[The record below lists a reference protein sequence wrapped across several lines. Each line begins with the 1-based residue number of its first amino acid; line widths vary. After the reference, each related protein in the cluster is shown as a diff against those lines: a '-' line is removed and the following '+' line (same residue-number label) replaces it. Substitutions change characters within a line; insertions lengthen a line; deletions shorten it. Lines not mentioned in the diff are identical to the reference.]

1 MTLVFADPA
10 EWWLE
15 VSPTAQATAWQQ
27 SQRCIIPRSQWNTY
41 LNCVCLNAV
50 LSWLQAEST
59 ADVEVELPAVPAVWD
74 VMNGTAIRIGTKR
87 CVVLPSEAID
97 SSELEVPQ
105 EWVDIPNWAADYYL
119 AVQVKLAHPSEP
131 SLETQWLRVWGYTTH
146 GDLKT
151 IANYDP
157 VDRTY
162 CLEARSLTT
171 DLNAF
176 WVTLQFCP
184 EAQTRAAIA
193 PLPELT
199 AAQAQNLLQRLGNGA
214 IAFPRL
220 AVPFTL
226 WGALLEQ
233 ESWHQELYQRRTQ
246 QRTQRDQPASVISSI
261 RGIVHLSQWLQ
272 RQVEAGWLAIEALYE
287 GYEGAT
293 PELSF
298 RSNLDARESEIT
310 QGKLI
315 ELSSQ
320 SGSQTVMLRVG
331 LTPEVAEQ
339 IRIVVQLH
347 PSRSNVVLPANLTLS
362 LLSDTGAI
370 LQSVQTSEQDNYI
383 QLRRFRC
390 SIGTTF
396 SLQILWEDSSV
407 VEDFIV

>member
-1 MTLVFADPA
+1 MNLAFADPV

-15 VSPTAQATAWQQ
+15 VLPTTQSTAWQQ
-27 SQRCIIPRSQWNTY
+27 SQHCATPRSQWNTY
-41 LNCVCLNAV
+41 VNRVCLNAV
-50 LSWLQAEST
+50 LVWLQAEST
-59 ADVEVELPAVPAVWD
+59 ADVKVESPSALPAVWD
-74 VMNGTAIRIGTKR
+74 VVNGMAIRIGTKR

-105 EWVDIPNWAADYYL
+105 EWVDIPSWAADYYL
-119 AVQVKLAHPSEP
+119 AVQVKLAHPSSP

-146 GDLKT
+146 QDLKT
-151 IANYDP
+151 IATYDP

-162 CLEARSLTT
+162 CLERRSLTT

-184 EAQTRAAIA
+184 EAQTRAAIV

-199 AAQAQNLLQRLGNGA
+199 ATQAQSLLQRLGNAA

-220 AVPFTL
+220 AIPFTL

-233 ESWHQELYQRRTQ
+233 ESWHQELYQRRI
-246 QRTQRDQPASVISSI
+246 QRDQPSSM
-261 RGIVHLSQWLQ
+261 RRIVHLSQWFQ
-272 RQVEAGWLAIEALYE
+272 RQVEASWLALEALYE
-287 GYEGAT
+287 GYEGAP

-298 RSNLDARESEIT
+298 RSALDSRESEVT

-320 SGSQTVMLRVG
+320 LDSQAESQTVMLRVG
-331 LTPEVAEQ
+331 LKTEIAEP
-339 IRIVVQLH
+339 IRVVVQLH
-347 PSRSNVVLPANLTLS
+347 PSSSDVFLPANLTLS
-362 LLSDTGAI
+362 LLSDTGET
-370 LQSVQTSEQDNYI
+370 LQSVQTTEQDNYI

-390 SIGTTF
+390 PVGTAF
-396 SLQILWEDSSV
+396 SLQIQWEDSTV

>member
-1 MTLVFADPA
+1 MNLAFADPA

-27 SQRCIIPRSQWNTY
+27 SQRCVTPRSQWNTY
-41 LNCVCLNAV
+41 LNRVCLHAV
-50 LSWLQAEST
+50 LAGLQAEST
-59 ADVEVELPAVPAVWD
+59 ADVEVASSSALAAVWD
-74 VMNGTAIRIGTKR
+74 VVNGMAIRIGTKR

-119 AVQVKLAHPSEP
+119 AVQVNLAHPSNS

-146 GDLKT
+146 HDLKT
-151 IANYDP
+151 IATYDSI
-157 VDRTY
+157 DRTY
-162 CLEARSLTT
+162 GLEARSLTK

-176 WVTLQFCP
+176 WITLRFCP
-184 EAQTRAAIA
+184 EAQTQAAIA

-199 AAQAQNLLQRLGNGA
+199 AAQAQSLLQRLGNKA

-233 ESWHQELYQRRTQ
+233 ESWHQELYQRRIQ
-246 QRTQRDQPASVISSI
+246 PDQSSSM
-261 RGIVHLSQWLQ
+261 RGIVHLSQWFQ
-272 RQVEAGWLAIEALYE
+272 RQVETGWMALEALYE
-287 GYEGAT
+287 GFEAAT

-298 RSNLDARESEIT
+298 RSTPGSRESEIT
-310 QGKLI
+310 RGKLI
-315 ELSSQ
+315 ELASQ
-320 SGSQTVMLRVG
+320 SVSQTDAQVMLLVG
-331 LTPEVAEQ
+331 LETETAEQ

-347 PSRSNVVLPANLTLS
+347 PSRSNVFLPANLTLS
-362 LLSDTGAI
+362 LLSDTRTT

-390 SIGTTF
+390 PVGTAF
-396 SLQILWEDSSV
+396 SLQILWEDFSV